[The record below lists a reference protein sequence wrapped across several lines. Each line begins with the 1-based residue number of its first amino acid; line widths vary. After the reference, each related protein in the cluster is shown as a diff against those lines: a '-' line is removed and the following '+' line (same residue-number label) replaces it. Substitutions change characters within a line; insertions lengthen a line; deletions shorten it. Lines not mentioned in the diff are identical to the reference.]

1 MNFVKN
7 FYPFYTFSISGLPK
21 NPVGKNIKTTTNV
34 VKAAISLYSI
44 EIYPDQNVSIS
55 PIKSPPKKEGRGV
68 KL

>member
-1 MNFVKN
+1 M
-7 FYPFYTFSISGLPK
+7 PK

-55 PIKSPPKKEGRGV
+55 PIKSQPNIAPGIEPIPPKTAAV
-68 KL
+68 KAFIPAKNPM